1 MSRGPHTFKQR
12 DLTRAIKA
20 VAAAGIKNPVAE
32 IDRDGKLRVFGGDNV
47 SLLQNVQVVENN
59 VADTSWDDD
68 APEITAA
75 R

>member
-32 IDRDGKLRVFGGDNV
+32 IGRDGKLRVYGGDNV
-47 SLLQNVQVVENN
+47 THLPKSAPSDDPETALQEWKAKREGQ
-59 VADTSWDDD
+59 T
-68 APEITAA
+68 
-75 R
+75 

>member
-47 SLLQNVQVVENN
+47 TPLPTTAPSVDPETALQEWK
-59 VADTSWDDD
+59 AKR
-68 APEITAA
+68 EGAA
-75 R
+75 